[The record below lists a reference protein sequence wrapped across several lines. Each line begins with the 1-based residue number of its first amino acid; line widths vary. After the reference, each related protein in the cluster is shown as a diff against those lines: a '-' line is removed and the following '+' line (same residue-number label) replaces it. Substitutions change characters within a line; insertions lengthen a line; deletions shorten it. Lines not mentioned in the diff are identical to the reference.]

1 MKPNTLQITNELQK
15 NIVIFGMEFVKESIM
30 ADAY

>member
-30 ADAY
+30 AAAY